1 MLVPGPA
8 GRDRAG
14 VDDTVAFVVL
24 VLVAMAIVVVAVVV
38 AAVVQAKDACFQTMI
53 APQISRVLSRT

>member
-1 MLVPGPA
+1 MLVPGPT

-24 VLVAMAIVVVAVVV
+24 VLVAMVIVVVAMVV
-38 AAVVQAKDACFQTMI
+38 AAVVQARHIYFQTMI
-53 APQISRVLSRT
+53 APQISRALSRT